1 MDQILTQ
8 LGDLVLGA
16 VPTVILLLLL
26 FATYN
31 FLVHRPLKAV
41 LAERR
46 ARTEGAVEKARA
58 DVAAAE
64 AKTAEYEARLRDAR
78 LAVFKAQEA
87 RRKQAERVR
96 EQILAEARA
105 KADARVRE
113 AKAAIESDVAAAKT
127 GLQGEAERL
136 AMEIVRTVLKPVAV
150 TQPAIGGQR

>member
-16 VPTVILLLLL
+16 VPTIVLLLSL
-26 FATYN
+26 FASYN

-41 LAERR
+41 MAERHS
-46 ARTEGAVEKARA
+46 RTEGAIEKARA
-58 DVAAAE
+58 DIAAAE

-78 LAVFKAQEA
+78 LSVFKALEA
-87 RRKQAERVR
+87 RRKQAETAR
-96 EQILAEARA
+96 EQILTEARA

-113 AKAAIESDVAAAKT
+113 AKAALESDIANAKT

-136 AMEIVRTVLKPVAV
+136 AAEIVRTVLKPVGMA
-150 TQPAIGGQR
+150 QPAIGGQQ

>member
-1 MDQILTQ
+1 L
-8 LGDLVLGA
+8 
-16 VPTVILLLLL
+16 
-26 FATYN
+26 
-31 FLVHRPLKAV
+31 LVHRPLKAV

-87 RRKQAERVR
+87 RRKQAEHIR
-96 EQILAEARA
+96 EQFLAEARG

-113 AKAAIESDVAAAKT
+113 AKAAIENDVTAAKT
-127 GLQGEAERL
+127 GLQSEAERL
-136 AMEIVRTVLKPVAV
+136 AVEIVRTVLKPVV
-150 TQPAIGGQR
+150 LTQPAIGGQR

>member
-31 FLVHRPLKAV
+31 FLVHRPLRGV

-78 LAVFKAQEA
+78 LAVFKAQEV
-87 RRKQAERVR
+87 RRKQAERIR

-105 KADARVRE
+105 KADAHIRE
-113 AKAAIESDVAAAKT
+113 AKAAIENDVAAAKT
-127 GLQGEAERL
+127 GLQSEAERL
-136 AMEIVRTVLKPVAV
+136 ATEIVRTVLKPVAL

>member
-87 RRKQAERVR
+87 RRKQAEHIR
-96 EQILAEARA
+96 EQFLAEARA
-105 KADARVRE
+105 KADSRIRE
-113 AKAAIESDVAAAKT
+113 AKATIENDVSAAKT
-127 GLQGEAERL
+127 GLQSEAERL
-136 AMEIVRTVLKPVAV
+136 AIEIVRTVIKPVAV
-150 TQPAIGGQR
+150 TPQAIGGQR

>member
-16 VPTVILLLLL
+16 MPTVILLLLL

-41 LAERR
+41 LSERR

-64 AKTAEYEARLRDAR
+64 AKIAEYEARLRDAR

-87 RRKQAERVR
+87 RRKQAERIR
-96 EQILAEARA
+96 EQVLAEARA

-113 AKAAIESDVAAAKT
+113 AKAAIENDIDAAKT
-127 GLQGEAERL
+127 SLQSEAERL
-136 AMEIVRTVLKPVAV
+136 AVEIVRTVLKPVAV
-150 TQPAIGGQR
+150 APQAVGGQR

>member
-16 VPTVILLLLL
+16 VPTVILLLVL
-26 FATYN
+26 FPTYN

-64 AKTAEYEARLRDAR
+64 AKTAEYEARLREAR

-96 EQILAEARA
+96 EQFLAEARA

-113 AKAAIESDVAAAKT
+113 AKVAIENDITAAKT
-127 GLQGEAERL
+127 GLQSEAERL
-136 AMEIVRTVLKPVAV
+136 AVEIVRTVLKPVAIAP
-150 TQPAIGGQR
+150 QAIGGQR

>member
-31 FLVHRPLKAV
+31 LLVHRPLKAV

-46 ARTEGAVEKARA
+46 GRTEGAVEKARA

-87 RRKQAERVR
+87 RRKQAEHIR
-96 EQILAEARA
+96 EQFLAEARG

-113 AKAAIESDVAAAKT
+113 AKAAIENDVTAAKT
-127 GLQGEAERL
+127 GFQSEAERL
-136 AMEIVRTVLKPVAV
+136 AVEIVRTVLKPVAL

>member
-31 FLVHRPLKAV
+31 FLVHRPLKSV

-64 AKTAEYEARLRDAR
+64 AKTAEYEAHLRDAR

-87 RRKQAERVR
+87 RRKQAERIR
-96 EQILAEARA
+96 EQVLAGARA
-105 KADARVRE
+105 KADSRIRE
-113 AKAAIESDVAAAKT
+113 AKAAIENDVTAAKT
-127 GLQGEAERL
+127 GLQSEAERL
-136 AMEIVRTVLKPVAV
+136 AAEIVRTVTRPVAV
-150 TQPAIGGQR
+150 TPPALGGQR

>member
-16 VPTVILLLLL
+16 MPTVILLLLL

-41 LAERR
+41 LSERR

-87 RRKQAERVR
+87 RRKQAERIR
-96 EQILAEARA
+96 EQVLAEARA
-105 KADARVRE
+105 KADARIRE
-113 AKAAIESDVAAAKT
+113 AKAAIENDIDAAKT
-127 GLQGEAERL
+127 SLQSEAERL
-136 AMEIVRTVLKPVAV
+136 SAEIVRTVLKPVAV
-150 TQPAIGGQR
+150 APQAIGGQR